1 MTLARTLEFAGFS
14 RFGKAWSFVVP
25 GRVLFNLPIVK
36 LFTARFMYP
45 VRYEVRLVVGFTNK
59 FLADD
64 TDRFHGKR
72 TKPSFQADMIIS
84 HKVKA

>member
-72 TKPSFQADMIIS
+72 TRPSFQPDMIKS
-84 HKVKA
+84 AKV